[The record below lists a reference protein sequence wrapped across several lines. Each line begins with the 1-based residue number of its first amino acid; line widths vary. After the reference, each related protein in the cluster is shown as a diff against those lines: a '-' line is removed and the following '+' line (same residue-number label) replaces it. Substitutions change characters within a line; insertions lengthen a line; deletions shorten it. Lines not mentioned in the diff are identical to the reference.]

1 MSSYIGV
8 LRIGLAAL
16 ALLGALT
23 GVTGAS
29 AQNVTSCRGTH
40 PGASSE
46 CYKSCGMNGTSWAC
60 SWSASIPSAL
70 S

>member
-46 CYKSCGMNGTSWAC
+46 CYKS
-60 SWSASIPSAL
+60 
-70 S
+70 